1 MPSEPEEST
10 ASADAAPPPAVSS
23 EHEAERRAAEDR
35 APERHASRDGDE
47 RVTEQRREPS
57 IPSPPPSLVPPTD
70 TVRPPAMPEAPA
82 ATLAS
87 KGEGTDVA
95 RPSFRVPPAPVSR
108 SLPPMPDVEPIL
120 EQAAAARAKQDWAAA
135 LEAYKKALFVIA
147 KDEPKTQASI
157 YASIAE
163 VKLAQGK
170 LRESET
176 NFEKALVVNA
186 KHMRSLDG
194 LVTIATESKDWARV
208 ATARRRRA
216 EALDDPDDKA
226 SELCMLAE
234 VEEVRLGDVEK
245 ALATLEIA
253 SIHRPD
259 DIGILI
265 KLRDLYAA
273 TRAWSK
279 LLAVLDDLVRIS
291 TDARHRGSF
300 RFAQADLM
308 LGRLR
313 EEPRG
318 LAFLEM
324 ALDEDPQCDRALSAL
339 VAVRTRREEWAELAA
354 VYERLVDRYAG
365 LGDRDRAWE
374 VCRKLGTL
382 RRDRLLDGP
391 GALEALRGAVEL
403 RPDDAETRAA
413 LAELYA
419 AKGDRMAAIRE
430 LELTTTHAPLRA
442 QTYRRLFEHHQRAQ
456 RPDRAWLVATC
467 LEELGASDVAQ
478 DLVIEQF
485 RPEGPIRPTTAV
497 ADAWWDEL
505 LSAGHGDPV
514 VHDILLTVG
523 DAAIALRLDELEAQK
538 KLVALDPA
546 KRQDKTSTAS
556 AVRTF
561 VWAARAL
568 GVPLPDLYVL
578 DAVPSGI
585 AAVPARS
592 PSTALGPT
600 ALSGR
605 TVRELAFLAGR
616 HLTYYRAAHYPLVF
630 FPTLAELSALV
641 LAAVCVVIPAI
652 TVPAAG
658 VESRVAD
665 ALAERLTEDQT
676 AALEEIV
683 ARLDARGGRLDLLAW
698 IRGVELTAARVGLL
712 LAGDLRTASRLMKD
726 ETRTIGELTAET
738 KRGDLLTFTA
748 SERYGVL
755 RERMGVAIHTAS
767 ISPADAPAR
776 GASEDT

>member
-1 MPSEPEEST
+1 MTSES
-10 ASADAAPPPAVSS
+10 
-23 EHEAERRAAEDR
+23 EDR
-35 APERHASRDGDE
+35 VHVEANDATPSLRER
-47 RVTEQRREPS
+47 S
-57 IPSPPPSLVPPTD
+57 ISEPPPSLVPPVD
-70 TVRPPAMPEAPA
+70 SFRPPQQVEIPEHPPLSLSL
-82 ATLAS
+82 TEAS
-87 KGEGTDVA
+87 SGE
-95 RPSFRVPPAPVSR
+95 PSGDPPPPPSLRIPPAPITR

-120 EQAAAARAKQDWAAA
+120 EQAATACEKKDWDAA
-135 LEAYKKALFVIA
+135 LEAYKKALFVIP

-157 YASIAE
+157 YASIGE

-170 LRESET
+170 PREAET
-176 NFEKALVVNA
+176 NFEKALVINP
-186 KHMRSLDG
+186 KHLRSLDG
-194 LVTIATESKDWARV
+194 LVTVTGDAKDWARV
-208 ATARRRRA
+208 VTVRRRRA
-216 EALDDPDDKA
+216 DALEDADDKA
-226 SELCMLAE
+226 SELCIVADI
-234 VEEVRLGDVEK
+234 EETRLGNVEK
-245 ALATLEIA
+245 ALATLELA
-253 SIHRPD
+253 AVHRPD

-265 KLRDLYAA
+265 KLRDLYEA

-300 RFAQADLM
+300 RFAQADVV

-339 VAVRTRREEWAELAA
+339 IAVRTRREEWAELAA

-391 GALEALRGAVEL
+391 GALEALRGAIEL
-403 RPDDAETRAA
+403 RPEDSETRAA

-419 AKGDRMAAIRE
+419 AKGDRMTAVRE
-430 LELTTTHAPLRA
+430 LEIVAAHAPLRA
-442 QTYRRLFEHHQRAQ
+442 QTYRRLFELHQRAQ

-485 RPEGPIRPTTAV
+485 RPEGAIRPTTAV

-505 LSAGHGDPV
+505 LVAAGADPV
-514 VHDILLTVG
+514 VSDILLTVG
-523 DAAIALRLDELEAQK
+523 DAAIALRLEELEAKK
-538 KLVALDPA
+538 KLPQLDPA
-546 KRQDKTSTAS
+546 KRQDKASTAS

-568 GVPLPDLYVL
+568 GAPLPDIYAL
-578 DAVPSGI
+578 DAVPNGI
-585 AAVPARS
+585 AAVPARA

-600 ALSGR
+600 VLSGR
-605 TVRELAFLAGR
+605 TVQQLAFLAGR
-616 HLTYYRAAHYPLVF
+616 HLTYYRPAHYPLVF
-630 FPTLAELSALV
+630 FPTLAELSTLV
-641 LAAVCVVIPAI
+641 LSAVRLVIPGI
-652 TVPAAG
+652 SVPPSG
-658 VESRVAD
+658 DGESRVAEG
-665 ALAERLTEDQT
+665 LGKQLTDEQK
-676 AALEEIV
+676 AKLEEIV
-683 ARLDARGGRLDLLAW
+683 ARLDERGGRLDLLAW

-712 LAGDLRTASRLMKD
+712 LAGDLRTASRLMH
-726 ETRTIGELTAET
+726 EEARAIGELSPEA
-738 KRGDLLTFTA
+738 KRGDLLSFCA

-755 RERMGVAIHTAS
+755 RERMGIAIHAVTSAAPS
-767 ISPADAPAR
+767 SPARSDPE
-776 GASEDT
+776 SS